1 MSYYKSLNRTER
13 LLYLLAIAV
22 ILFGVVIRIVVW
34 LQNRNLIIDEA
45 NIARNLY
52 ERDFGALTK
61 PLSYE
66 QYAPIFFLWVEKLTT
81 ILFGFSEYALKSYP
95 LVCSFGVLIMLM
107 LVLKEYVQLRII
119 WYPLMLFAGGFF
131 FIRYSTEVKQYM
143 SDALVVLLVIYA
155 ALKIS
160 ITETE
165 TKKFVLNW
173 LLIGALAIISAMP
186 SVFALAG
193 VGGYYFW
200 QCRESKKYSKIVPF
214 ALVAGIWIVEFGLY
228 YILLLRDQAHSQY
241 LQNYHANF
249 FLVATPTTAREFEH
263 NWYVITELI
272 SLSSGYHAMAKLFN
286 YSLLGLG
293 SILLIY
299 KNTRK
304 GLLVVLPI
312 FFTLVASA
320 VNEFSLIPRVALF
333 MMPLFLVVI
342 AYAIDV
348 LMSLRPAFLK
358 YVLGGLALL
367 FGLMHVERKLLR
379 QPFYNEEITRA
390 MQLMKDNS
398 VRGEQVNISHGSVPA
413 FTYYTQIHPDKQRWF
428 TLAGAQLRNWD
439 ADWSKVAAEANGRFG
454 ALFTTVSR
462 ADAAQYRNKMLA
474 SAKMFASIE
483 DSTAKCYAYVLEK

>member
-214 ALVAGIWIVEFGLY
+214 ALVAGIWIVEDDPYARLFDTPLPALATLAPERTFHISTLSKCLSPGLRMAY
-228 YILLLRDQAHSQY
+228 LVPPKGPMAAPTAESLRAVAQMPPPLMTAVVTAWIREGTAEKLLAAVRKEAR
-241 LQNYHANF
+241 ARR
-249 FLVATPTTAREFEH
+249 ATAAE
-263 NWYVITELI
+263 
-272 SLSSGYHAMAKLFN
+272 
-286 YSLLGLG
+286 
-293 SILLIY
+293 
-299 KNTRK
+299 
-304 GLLVVLPI
+304 VLPQARGAAEG
-312 FFTLVASA
+312 LHVWLDLPPAWDA
-320 VNEFSLIPRVALF
+320 ARVHRLAQE
-333 MMPLFLVVI
+333 
-342 AYAIDV
+342 
-348 LMSLRPAFLK
+348 R
-358 YVLGGLALL
+358 GLAL
-367 FGLMHVERKLLR
+367 V
-379 QPFYNEEITRA
+379 TA
-390 MQLMKDNS
+390 D
-398 VRGEQVNISHGSVPA
+398 A
-413 FTYYTQIHPDKQRWF
+413 FA
-428 TLAGAQLRNWD
+428 AGADHPNGLRISLGGPGKQ
-439 ADWSKVAAEANGRFG
+439 AVLRGALEGVAALVG
-454 ALFTTVSR
+454 T
-462 ADAAQYRNKMLA
+462 A
-474 SAKMFASIE
+474 SAPRM
-483 DSTAKCYAYVLEK
+483 VV